1 VAVVAGIAAIN
12 WPYGIH
18 AALADGI
25 KTEMETDMEFLSTFH
40 FLRPWWLLLL
50 PFWLLLSFVLWRQG
64 RGSDGWSA
72 LCDPALLG
80 YLTGESTQLQRSRL
94 ALAGLMVAGVAT
106 VVALAGPAWK
116 QLPQPVFQAQSAL
129 VIILDLSRSMLVED
143 LRPSRLIRARQ
154 KLQDIL
160 TLRHEGQTG
169 LIVFAGSAFDVVP
182 LTTDNKAIVAM
193 LEALEPSLMPV
204 QGSRASSALE
214 QARAMLKRGM
224 VQHGS
229 VVLLTD
235 GVDADAVPAAKKL
248 VQAGHQL
255 SVLGVGTDAGAP
267 IPSHTGDGGFLK
279 DRSGNIVVPRLK
291 ATELQAL
298 ADAGNGIYQ
307 SIRVDDLD
315 VKNLPGIVS
324 VRGKI
329 MKKEDLQTDHWREEG
344 PWLVL
349 LLVLPLL
356 SLVFRRGVLI

>member
-1 VAVVAGIAAIN
+1 
-12 WPYGIH
+12 
-18 AALADGI
+18 
-25 KTEMETDMEFLSTFH
+25 MEFLSTLH
-40 FLRPWWLLLL
+40 FLRPWWLFLL
-50 PFWLLLSFVLWRQG
+50 PFWLLLALVLWRQG
-64 RGSDGWSA
+64 RGSEGWSA

-80 YLTGESTQLQRSRL
+80 YLTGESTQPQRSRL
-94 ALAGLMVAGVAT
+94 ALAGLMIAGIAA

-116 QLPQPVFQAQSAL
+116 QLPQPVFRAQSAL
-129 VIILDLSRSMLVED
+129 VIIFDLSHSMLAED
-143 LRPSRLIRARQ
+143 LRPNRLIRGKQ

-160 TLRHEGQTG
+160 KLRHEGQTG

-204 QGSRASSALE
+204 QGSMASKALE
-214 QARAMLKRGM
+214 RARAMLKRGM

-235 GVDADAVPAAKKL
+235 GVDADALPAAEKL

-255 SVLGVGTDAGAP
+255 SVLGIGTDAGAP
-267 IPSHTGDGGFLK
+267 IPSQAGDGSFLK
-279 DRSGNIVVPRLK
+279 DRSGNIVIPRLK
-291 ATELQAL
+291 VAELQAL
-298 ADAGNGIYQ
+298 TDAGNGIYQ

-315 VKNLPGIVS
+315 VKKLPGLIPAHS
-324 VRGKI
+324 DRF
-329 MKKEDLQTDHWREEG
+329 KKEDVQTDHWREEG